1 MLAGFQEIPMTR
13 WTPRL
18 GAACLFAVVV
28 AASAQTYPSKPI
40 RMVTQFSAG
49 SGGDA
54 LVRVVTNP
62 LSEVMGQPVVIENR
76 AGAGGV
82 QAAESIARSAPDG
95 YTIGALTPGVVIV
108 RVVAG
113 TKISIDPQK
122 DLLPV
127 AGVGQTPSLIVA
139 HPAVPV
145 NSFQELLEYAKKN
158 PGKLSYATSGVGS
171 PHHLALEQLRLL
183 TGAEM
188 VHVPYKAGAQAMLDV
203 VSGLIPIAS
212 LILPEVA
219 PQAKAG
225 KIKVLATR
233 EARRLRQYPDV
244 PAIAELVPGFEAM
257 PGWTG
262 IFAPTGLPPAILK
275 RISSDLLKVMRSPDG
290 TEKINGV
297 GFDVIAN
304 TPEEFAAQI
313 RRETQ
318 LVARVAKQANIKLE

>member
-1 MLAGFQEIPMTR
+1 MNR
-13 WTPRL
+13 WIL
-18 GAACLFAVVV
+18 NAAAAALCFSA
-28 AASAQTYPSKPI
+28 APASAQSFPSKPI

-54 LVRVVTNP
+54 LVRVVTNG
-62 LSEVMGQPVVIENR
+62 LTEAVGQPVVIENR

-82 QAAESIARSAPDG
+82 QAAEQIARAAPDG

-113 TKISIDPQK
+113 TKISIEPQK

-127 AGVGQTPSLIVA
+127 TGVGQTPSLIVA

-145 NSFQELLEYAKKN
+145 NSFVEMLEYAKKN

-171 PHHLALEQLRLL
+171 PHHLALEQIRLL
-183 TGAEM
+183 TGAQM
-188 VHVPYKAGAQAMLDV
+188 VHVPYKAGAQAILDV
-203 VSGLIPIAS
+203 VSGIIPIAS

-219 PQAKAG
+219 PQQKAG
-225 KIKVLATR
+225 KIKILATR
-233 EARRLRQYPDV
+233 EAKRLRQYPDV
-244 PAIAELVPGFEAM
+244 PSVVELVPGFEAM

-262 IFAPTGLPPAILK
+262 IFAPAGLPGPLLK
-275 RISSDLLKVMRSPDG
+275 RINAELVKVIRSPEG

-297 GFDVIAN
+297 GFDIIGN
-304 TPEEFAAQI
+304 SPEEFAAQI
-313 RRETQ
+313 KRETA
-318 LVARVAKQANIKLE
+318 LVARVAKQANIRLE